1 MSSFQT
7 EHYTVRL
14 PHSGY
19 ETELP
24 KRTAVVSDLHSNQF
38 GPDNRQLMHA
48 ILKEKPDLVL
58 IPGDLITAK
67 GKDNRVAFSF
77 IKELAANHLKTCIS
91 LGNHEER
98 LRREHPDAFEAFRN
112 SVKREGL
119 ILLDNEW
126 FSYSEH
132 VRIGGLTIPFECYN
146 RGANQRKLSEEEVKK
161 LLPTEEGTVSIV
173 MAHNPEFFDTYCC
186 CNLDLI
192 VSGHLHGGFIRL
204 PFAGGLISPSG
215 RFFPKYDN
223 GIYEKNDSVMAV
235 SRGLGDHVP
244 LLRVLN
250 KPELMILH
258 LQG

>member
-1 MSSFQT
+1 MGSFQT

-14 PHSGY
+14 PHSGF

-24 KRTAVVSDLHSNQF
+24 ERTAVVSDLHSNLF
-38 GPDNRQLMHA
+38 GPDNRKLMHA
-48 ILKEKPDLVL
+48 VLKEKPDLVL
-58 IPGDLITAK
+58 IPGDLITAN

-77 IKELAANHLKTCIS
+77 LKELAANHLKVCIS
-91 LGNHEER
+91 LGNHEDR
-98 LRREHPDAFEAFRN
+98 LRRDHPDAYEALRN

-119 ILLDNEW
+119 VLLDNEW

-146 RGANQRKLSEEEVKK
+146 RGTQQKKLSEEELGK
-161 LLPTEEGTVSIV
+161 LLPVEEGTVSIV
-173 MAHNPEFFDTYCC
+173 MAHNPEFFPTYCKS
-186 CNLDLI
+186 NMNLI

-204 PFAGGLISPSG
+204 PFLGGLISPSG

-223 GIYEKNDSVMAV
+223 GIYEENNTVLAV

-244 LLRVLN
+244 LFRILN
-250 KPELMILH
+250 RPELMILH
-258 LQG
+258 LQR

>member
-1 MSSFQT
+1 MRSFQT

-24 KRTAVVSDLHSNQF
+24 ERTAVVSDLHSNLF
-38 GPDNRQLMHA
+38 GPDNRHLMHA
-48 ILKEKPDLVL
+48 ILSEKPDLVL
-58 IPGDLITAK
+58 IPGDLITAN

-77 IKELAANHLKTCIS
+77 IKELAANHLKVCIS
-91 LGNHEER
+91 IGNHEER
-98 LRREHPDAFEAFRN
+98 LRINHPDAFEAFRN

-119 ILLDNEW
+119 VLLDNEW
-126 FSYSEH
+126 YSYSEH

-146 RGANQRKLSEEEVKK
+146 RGRQRKELSEAEVKK
-161 LLPTEEGTVSIV
+161 LLPADEGTVSIV
-173 MAHNPEFFDTYCC
+173 MAHNPEFFPTYSG
-186 CNLDLI
+186 CNLNLI

-204 PFAGGLISPSG
+204 PFIGGVISPSG

-223 GIYEKNDSVMAV
+223 GIYKKNDCVMAV

-244 LLRVLN
+244 LLRFLN
-250 KPELMILH
+250 RPELMILH
-258 LQG
+258 LQR

>member
-1 MSSFQT
+1 MRSFQT

-24 KRTAVVSDLHSNQF
+24 ERTAVVSDLHSNLF
-38 GPDNRQLMHA
+38 GPDNRHLMHA
-48 ILKEKPDLVL
+48 ILSEKPDLVL
-58 IPGDLITAK
+58 IPGDLITAN

-77 IKELAANHLKTCIS
+77 IKELAANHLKVCIS

-98 LRREHPDAFEAFRN
+98 LRLNHPDSFEAFRN

-119 ILLDNEW
+119 VLLDNEW
-126 FSYSEH
+126 YSYSEH

-146 RGANQRKLSEEEVKK
+146 RGRQRKELSEAEVKK
-161 LLPTEEGTVSIV
+161 LLPAEEGAVSIV
-173 MAHNPEFFDTYCC
+173 MAHNPEFFPTYSG
-186 CNLDLI
+186 CNLNLI

-204 PFAGGLISPSG
+204 PFIGGVISPSG

-223 GIYEKNDSVMAV
+223 GIYKKNDCVMAV

-244 LLRVLN
+244 LLRFLN
-250 KPELMILH
+250 RPELMILH
-258 LQG
+258 LQR

>member
-1 MSSFQT
+1 MRSFQT

-24 KRTAVVSDLHSNQF
+24 ERTAVVSDLHSNLF
-38 GPDNRQLMHA
+38 GPDNRHLMHA
-48 ILKEKPDLVL
+48 ILSEKPDLVL
-58 IPGDLITAK
+58 IPGDLITAN

-77 IKELAANHLKTCIS
+77 IKELAANHLKVCIS
-91 LGNHEER
+91 IGNHEER
-98 LRREHPDAFEAFRN
+98 LRINHPDAFEAFRN

-119 ILLDNEW
+119 VLLDNEW
-126 FSYSEH
+126 HSYSEH

-146 RGANQRKLSEEEVKK
+146 RGRQRKELSEAEVKK
-161 LLPTEEGTVSIV
+161 LLPAEEGTVSIV
-173 MAHNPEFFDTYCC
+173 MAHNPEFFPTYSG
-186 CNLDLI
+186 CNLNLI

-204 PFAGGLISPSG
+204 PFVGGVISPSG

-223 GIYEKNDSVMAV
+223 GIYKKNDCVMAV

-244 LLRVLN
+244 LLRFLN
-250 KPELMILH
+250 RPELMILH
-258 LQG
+258 LQR

>member
-1 MSSFQT
+1 MRSFQT

-24 KRTAVVSDLHSNQF
+24 ERTAVVSDLHSNLF
-38 GPDNRQLMHA
+38 GPDNRHLMHA
-48 ILKEKPDLVL
+48 ILSEKPDLVL
-58 IPGDLITAK
+58 IPGDLITAN

-77 IKELAANHLKTCIS
+77 IKELAANHLKVCIS
-91 LGNHEER
+91 VGNHEER
-98 LRREHPDAFEAFRN
+98 LRLNHPDAFETFRN

-119 ILLDNEW
+119 VLLDNEW
-126 FSYSEH
+126 YSYSEH

-146 RGANQRKLSEEEVKK
+146 RGRQRKELSEAEVKK
-161 LLPTEEGTVSIV
+161 LLPAEEGTVSIV
-173 MAHNPEFFDTYCC
+173 MAHNPEFFPTYSG
-186 CNLDLI
+186 CNLNLI

-204 PFAGGLISPSG
+204 PFIGGVISPSG

-223 GIYEKNDSVMAV
+223 GIYKKNDCVMAV

-244 LLRVLN
+244 LLRFLN
-250 KPELMILH
+250 RPELMILH
-258 LQG
+258 LQR

>member
-1 MSSFQT
+1 MGSFQT

-14 PHSGY
+14 PHSGF

-24 KRTAVVSDLHSNQF
+24 ERTAVVSDLHSNLF
-38 GPDNRQLMHA
+38 GPDNRKLMHA
-48 ILKEKPDLVL
+48 VLKEKPDLVL
-58 IPGDLITAK
+58 IPGDLITAN

-77 IKELAANHLKTCIS
+77 LKELAANHLKVCIS
-91 LGNHEER
+91 LGNHEDR
-98 LRREHPDAFEAFRN
+98 LRRDHSDAYEALRN

-119 ILLDNEW
+119 VLLDNEW

-146 RGANQRKLSEEEVKK
+146 RGNHQKKLSEEELGK
-161 LLPTEEGTVSIV
+161 LLPVEEGTVSIV
-173 MAHNPEFFDTYCC
+173 MAHNPEFFPTYCKS
-186 CNLDLI
+186 NMNLI

-204 PFAGGLISPSG
+204 PFLGGLISPSG

-223 GIYEKNDSVMAV
+223 GIYEENNTVLAV

-244 LLRVLN
+244 LFRILN
-250 KPELMILH
+250 RPELMILH
-258 LQG
+258 LQR